1 MNRTEI
7 TLVVDPQECFV
18 TGALGTEEAQKI
30 VSDIA
35 RAIENAAKK
44 KKDFIFVTQD
54 THTVD
59 YPSTR
64 EGRMLPVLH
73 GIPGMDTGWAIAK
86 PVWDALAN
94 VDVRVIRKG
103 DFGSFDVKAIM
114 LNRCGMR
121 PESNGELLRIKICGF
136 CTDVCVITMAII
148 LRQQFPEAEIIVDPR
163 LCAGVTPEK
172 HKAALM
178 VMESCQILVKEVYDI

>member
-7 TLVVDPQECFV
+7 TLVVDPQECFT

-44 KKDFIFVTQD
+44 KDFIFVTQD
-54 THTVD
+54 THTMD
-59 YPSTR
+59 YPCTR
-64 EGRMLPVLH
+64 EGRMLHVLH
-73 GIPGMDTGWAIAK
+73 GIPGTNTGWAIAK
-86 PVWDALAN
+86 PVWDILAN

-103 DFGSFDVKAIM
+103 DFGSFDVKDIM
-114 LNRCGMR
+114 LNRCGMC
-121 PESNGELLRIKICGF
+121 PESNGERLRIKICGF

-163 LCAGVTPEK
+163 LCAGITPEK

-178 VMESCQILVKEVYDI
+178 VMESCQILVKEAFEI